1 MSPGVLDDILCGLHP
16 VKNPNIIVGLDTPDD
31 SAVYKINENT
41 ALVQTVDFFTP
52 IVDDPYVFGQ
62 IAAANSLSDIY
73 AMGAEPITA
82 LNLVGFPTDKLD
94 KSILK
99 EILRGGMDKMAEA
112 GVCLVG
118 GHSIDDPEI
127 KYGLAVTGLVH
138 PEKVLTKQG
147 ARTGDAV
154 LITKPLGIG
163 IIATALKAG
172 MASSSAVQ
180 DITNAMVTLNKT
192 ASEVIQDIG
201 VHACTDITG
210 FGLIGHAMEVARS
223 SSKAVC
229 LHASTVPVF
238 KDALEYASM
247 GLVPMGAQ
255 NNRNFYDPCVVYR
268 EHISPEMKDILYD
281 PQTSGGL
288 FITVDPEKKDRLI
301 ERCKEREVEVF
312 LVGEVLDEP
321 AEKIVIEK

>member
-1 MSPGVLDDILCGLHP
+1 MSPGALDDILCGLHP
-16 VKNPNIIVGLDTPDD
+16 VKNPNVIVGLDTPDD

-41 ALVQTVDFFTP
+41 ALVQTVDFLTP
-52 IVDDPYVFGQ
+52 IVDDPYIFGQ

-73 AMGAEPITA
+73 AMGAEPVTA

-118 GHSIDDPEI
+118 GHSIDDQEI

-172 MASSSAVQ
+172 TAGSSAVQ

-201 VHACTDITG
+201 VHACTDVTG
-210 FGLIGHAMEVARS
+210 FGLIGHAIEVARS
-223 SSKAVC
+223 SNKAVS
-229 LHASTVPVF
+229 LHASSVPVF

-247 GLVPMGAQ
+247 GLVPMGAHS
-255 NNRNFYDPCVVYR
+255 NRNFYDTCVVYR

-288 FITVDPEKKDRLI
+288 FITVDPGKKDSLV
-301 ERCKEREVEVF
+301 ERCKEKGVEVF
-312 LVGEVLDEP
+312 HVGEVLDEP